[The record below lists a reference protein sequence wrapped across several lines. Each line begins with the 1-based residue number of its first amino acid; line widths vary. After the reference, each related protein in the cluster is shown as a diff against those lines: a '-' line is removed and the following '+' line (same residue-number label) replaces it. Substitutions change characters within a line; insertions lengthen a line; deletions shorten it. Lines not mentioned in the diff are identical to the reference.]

1 MIAENLIMN
10 KGFDNV
16 VVLVNNNAINVVIK
30 TAHLSSEDIGKVQ
43 NVIEREFSV
52 ELSNV
57 NISNR
62 T

>member
-1 MIAENLIMN
+1 MN